1 MPSWAGSGHDGASEM
16 SGETTIDEDAF
27 EGWNGMLDAIN
38 PMKVKLNF
46 LLVGIPIA
54 IYAKWGL
61 HDSGLTFIASMI
73 AIMPLAFLMGKATEE
88 IALRTSESIGGLL
101 NATFGNAA
109 EMIIAGAAIFA
120 AAELAGEGEIAAS
133 EDMINIV
140 RASLVGSI
148 LGNLL
153 LVLGLAFVWGGIHH
167 KEQSFSPTAVG
178 ANSTLLL
185 LAVVTLTMPTAY
197 IYAVQ
202 GNISEQAILNLSHFA
217 AIILIA
223 LYGMFLLFQLRTH
236 QELFATDGKH
246 HHDEPLMSYR
256 EAIVLLILATVVL
269 GVMAELLVHSISD
282 AATELNLKPLFI
294 GVILLPLFGNAAEHF
309 TAVTV
314 AKRDKM
320 DLSFAIAVGSST
332 QIAVFVAPVMILLA
346 WIVGVDLGF
355 NFGIFETIAV
365 FLSVL
370 IANTI
375 AADGKSNWLE
385 GAMLLACYT
394 ILGLSFWMM

>member
-1 MPSWAGSGHDGASEM
+1 MPSWAGSGHEGPSEM
-16 SGETTIDEDAF
+16 SGEITIDEDSF
-27 EGWNGMLDAIN
+27 EGWKGMMDAIN

-46 LLVGIPIA
+46 LLIGIPVA
-54 IYAKWGL
+54 LYAKFGL
-61 HDSGLTFIASMI
+61 HDAGLTFLASMV

-120 AAELAGEGEIAAS
+120 AAELAGEGEISAS

-197 IYAVQ
+197 IYAVG
-202 GNISEQAILNLSHFA
+202 GNISEQAILN
-217 AIILIA
+217 
-223 LYGMFLLFQLRTH
+223 
-236 QELFATDGKH
+236 
-246 HHDEPLMSYR
+246 
-256 EAIVLLILATVVL
+256 
-269 GVMAELLVHSISD
+269 
-282 AATELNLKPLFI
+282 
-294 GVILLPLFGNAAEHF
+294 
-309 TAVTV
+309 
-314 AKRDKM
+314 
-320 DLSFAIAVGSST
+320 
-332 QIAVFVAPVMILLA
+332 
-346 WIVGVDLGF
+346 
-355 NFGIFETIAV
+355 
-365 FLSVL
+365 
-370 IANTI
+370 
-375 AADGKSNWLE
+375 
-385 GAMLLACYT
+385 
-394 ILGLSFWMM
+394 

>member
-1 MPSWAGSGHDGASEM
+1 
-16 SGETTIDEDAF
+16 
-27 EGWNGMLDAIN
+27 MLDAIN
-38 PMKVKLNF
+38 PIKVKLNV
-46 LLVGIPIA
+46 LLLGIPVA
-54 IYAKWGL
+54 LYAKFGL
-61 HDSGLTFIASMI
+61 HNAEMTFIASMI

-120 AAELAGEGEIAAS
+120 AAEFASDGNIDAS

-197 IYAVQ
+197 IFAVQ
-202 GNISEQAILNLSHFA
+202 GNVTEQAILNLSHVA

-223 LYGMFLLFQLRTH
+223 LYGLFLLFQLRTH
-236 QELFATDGKH
+236 Q
-246 HHDEPLMSYR
+246 
-256 EAIVLLILATVVL
+256 
-269 GVMAELLVHSISD
+269 
-282 AATELNLKPLFI
+282 
-294 GVILLPLFGNAAEHF
+294 
-309 TAVTV
+309 
-314 AKRDKM
+314 
-320 DLSFAIAVGSST
+320 
-332 QIAVFVAPVMILLA
+332 
-346 WIVGVDLGF
+346 
-355 NFGIFETIAV
+355 
-365 FLSVL
+365 
-370 IANTI
+370 
-375 AADGKSNWLE
+375 
-385 GAMLLACYT
+385 
-394 ILGLSFWMM
+394 